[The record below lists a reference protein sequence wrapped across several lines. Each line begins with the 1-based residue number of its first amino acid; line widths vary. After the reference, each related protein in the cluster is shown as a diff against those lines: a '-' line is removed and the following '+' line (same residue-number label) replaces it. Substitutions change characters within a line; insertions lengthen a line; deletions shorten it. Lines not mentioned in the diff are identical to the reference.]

1 MHTHR
6 AAHFSRSLAPQPAR
20 PHAHAHARTLNPP
33 SPSQAIKCY
42 EAALAT
48 QADPPRVEAAAR
60 LATARLMLAHTGCT
74 AEATHHLER
83 ARLALEGA
91 RGGGAALALKLHVAS
106 DLAACQAAS
115 GAARAAYA
123 TLDAAAAAAALA
135 LPPGSPAAVAWHVH
149 FLTALGAAAAAAG
162 DAPTAARI
170 AARAAAGWADPEAAA
185 GAGVGPLDR
194 ACLALA
200 AAGTAA
206 SAGLVE
212 EAEAA
217 ATAALAALDEV
228 DGGEGGGETG
238 AGAAGAAPTTCA
250 TSIPGADPAAEAAW
264 AAALRLQ
271 AETLRVALAL
281 GTGEMTTL
289 CAGMGTG
296 ATDAIADGLAA
307 MAGGASAAA
316 AAAATASPSAAASG
330 PPASTV
336 AAIVVAASAAAAGV
350 LRPLAKF
357 GPATVHA
364 LRGLAAADD
373 ELRRLGVL
381 GSHFA
386 PGAKDRA
393 AAPPPPA
400 DGEGGGEGGVD
411 PDALAPEAS
420 VAPHIRAAAAPLIR
434 ARLLLLEARA
444 RAALASTDL
453 AAGRAH
459 AAAALALADAWPCAA
474 GPLVP
479 ALLELAGH
487 YALCTRAPA
496 EAARLFSLASAR
508 AGAATGAA
516 AAAASSA
523 AAAPP
528 GGALPPPPPPFS
540 PATLSPGVAGPVA
553 GRVMAGSLA
562 ALAELAD
569 PAHDRG
575 GPTARANAAL
585 KAAGVLP
592 SLPPGL
598 PRTARTVARL
608 ASGAALLAAGDA
620 PAARVAL
627 SAALASAQTEMAN
640 SCLIG
645 VVLVAL
651 APSQAARGDLQGAEG
666 MLEAAFTL
674 AKGALDVATVVSA
687 ALAKAS
693 ILAATTCGGGGAG
706 TAAADGGGSGEDSAA
721 LLAQMGA
728 FADRKEAALAGA
740 VATAVGLEAE
750 HGRVVGWGGA

>member
-6 AAHFSRSLAPQPAR
+6 AAHFSRSLAPRPAR

-91 RGGGAALALKLHVAS
+91 RGGGAALTLKLHVAS

-307 MAGGASAAA
+307 MAGGASA

-598 PRTARTVARL
+598 PRTAKTVARL

-740 VATAVGLEAE
+740 VATAVGVEAE